1 MVIMFK
7 ANEIY
12 KNNLVGLLNSQYKT
26 LDGKVRPHYKSDG
39 KPAHTQYITDVTD
52 VYDISKGEFPISTYR
67 TIPWKSAIGELL
79 WIYQLQSNDIHTL
92 EKEFNIKWWEPWDI
106 GDGTIGQ
113 RYGAIIKR
121 YDLINK
127 TINELKNNKYSRRII
142 MNMWQLEDFSETP
155 GLNPCVYS
163 TTWNVRGKY
172 LDVFVLQ
179 RSSDYIVSE
188 GFNRIQYCALLMMI
202 AQCVGL
208 KPGKMTYHVN
218 NMHIYD
224 RHIPI
229 AEDILNNRPPD
240 KQPKLILGASCTDF
254 NKFTPDDFRLED
266 FESTG
271 KNYKFDIAI

>member
-1 MVIMFK
+1 MFK
-7 ANEIY
+7 ANKIY
-12 KNNLVGLLNSQYKT
+12 KQNLEELLNSPYNT

-67 TIPWKSAIGELL
+67 SIPWKSAIGELL
-79 WIYQLQSNDIHTL
+79 WIYQLQSNDINVL

-121 YDLINK
+121 YDLINE

-142 MNMWQLEDFSETP
+142 MNMWQLKDFSETT

-163 TTWNVRGKY
+163 TTWNVRGEY

-179 RSSDYIVSE
+179 RSSDYIISE
-188 GFNRIQYCALLMMI
+188 GFNRLQYCALLMMI

-229 AEDILNNRPPD
+229 AKDILKNKPSD
-240 KQPKLILGASCTDF
+240 KQPILKINPEVKNFCDF
-254 NKFTPDDFRLED
+254 IIDDFSLEN

>member
-1 MVIMFK
+1 MFK
-7 ANEIY
+7 ANKIY
-12 KNNLVGLLNSQYKT
+12 KQNLEELLNSPYNT

-67 TIPWKSAIGELL
+67 SIPWKSAIGELL
-79 WIYQLQSNDIHTL
+79 WIYQLQSNDINVL

-142 MNMWQLEDFSETP
+142 MNMWQLKDFSETN

-163 TTWNVRGKY
+163 TTWNVRGEY

-179 RSSDYIVSE
+179 RSSDYIISE
-188 GFNRIQYCALLMMI
+188 GFNRLQYCALLMMI
-202 AQCVGL
+202 AQCTGL

-229 AEDILNNRPPD
+229 AKDILKNKPTD
-240 KQPKLILGASCTDF
+240 KQPILKINPEVKNFCDF
-254 NKFTPDDFRLED
+254 IIDDFSLEN
-266 FESTG
+266 FESNG

>member
-12 KNNLVGLLNSQYKT
+12 KQNLEELLNSPYNT

-67 TIPWKSAIGELL
+67 SIPWKSAIGELL
-79 WIYQLQSNDIHTL
+79 WIYQLQSNDINVL

-127 TINELKNNKYSRRII
+127 TINDLKNNKYSRRII
-142 MNMWQLEDFSETP
+142 MNMWQLKDFSETT

-163 TTWNVRGKY
+163 TTWNVRGEY

-179 RSSDYIVSE
+179 RSSDYIISE
-188 GFNRIQYCALLMMI
+188 GFNRLQYCALLMMI

-229 AEDILNNRPPD
+229 AKDILKNKPSD
-240 KQPKLILGASCTDF
+240 KQPILKINPEVKNFGDF
-254 NKFTPDDFRLED
+254 AVDDFSLEN
-266 FESTG
+266 FESNG

>member
-1 MVIMFK
+1 MFK
-7 ANEIY
+7 ANKIY
-12 KNNLVGLLNSQYKT
+12 KQNLEELLNSPYNT

-52 VYDISKGEFPISTYR
+52 IYDISKGEFPISTYR
-67 TIPWKSAIGELL
+67 SIPWKSAIGELL
-79 WIYQLQSNDIHTL
+79 WIYQLQSNDINVL
-92 EKEFNIKWWEPWDI
+92 EKEFKIKWWEPWDI

-142 MNMWQLEDFSETP
+142 MNMWQLKDFSETT

-163 TTWNVRGKY
+163 TTWNVRGEY

-179 RSSDYIVSE
+179 RSSDYIISE
-188 GFNRIQYCALLMMI
+188 GFNRLQYCALLMMI
-202 AQCVGL
+202 AQCTGL

-229 AEDILNNRPPD
+229 AKDILKNKPSD
-240 KQPKLILGASCTDF
+240 KQPILKINPEVKNFGDF
-254 NKFTPDDFRLED
+254 VVDDFSLEN
-266 FESTG
+266 FESNG

>member
-1 MVIMFK
+1 MFK
-7 ANEIY
+7 ANKIY
-12 KNNLVGLLNSQYKT
+12 KQNLEELLNSPYNT

-67 TIPWKSAIGELL
+67 SIPWKSAIGELL
-79 WIYQLQSNDIHTL
+79 WIYQLQSNDINVL

-127 TINELKNNKYSRRII
+127 TINYLKNNKYSRRII
-142 MNMWQLEDFSETP
+142 MNMWQLKDFSETN

-163 TTWNVRGKY
+163 TTWNVRGEY

-179 RSSDYIVSE
+179 RSSDYIISE
-188 GFNRIQYCALLMMI
+188 GFNRLQYCALLMMI
-202 AQCVGL
+202 AQCTGL

-229 AEDILNNRPPD
+229 AKDILKNKPTD
-240 KQPKLILGASCTDF
+240 KQPILKINPEVKNFGDF
-254 NKFTPDDFRLED
+254 AVDDFSLEN
-266 FESTG
+266 FESNG

>member
-1 MVIMFK
+1 MFK
-7 ANEIY
+7 ANKIY
-12 KNNLVGLLNSQYKT
+12 KQNLEELLNSPYNT

-67 TIPWKSAIGELL
+67 SIPWKSAIGELL
-79 WIYQLQSNDIHTL
+79 WIYKLQSNDINVL

-142 MNMWQLEDFSETP
+142 MNMWQLKDFSETN

-163 TTWNVRGKY
+163 TTWNVRGEY

-179 RSSDYIVSE
+179 RSSDYIISE
-188 GFNRIQYCALLMMI
+188 GFNRLQYCALLLMI

-224 RHIPI
+224 RHISI
-229 AEDILNNRPPD
+229 AKDILNNKPSD
-240 KQPKLILGASCTDF
+240 KQPILKINPEVKNFGDF
-254 NKFTPDDFRLED
+254 VVDDFSLEN
-266 FESTG
+266 FESNG

>member
-1 MVIMFK
+1 MFK
-7 ANEIY
+7 ANKIY
-12 KNNLVGLLNSQYKT
+12 KQNLEELLNSPYNT

-67 TIPWKSAIGELL
+67 SIPWKSSIGELL
-79 WIYQLQSNDIHTL
+79 WIYQLQSNDINVL

-127 TINELKNNKYSRRII
+127 TIDELKNNKYSRRII
-142 MNMWQLEDFSETP
+142 MNMWQLKDFSETT

-163 TTWNVRGKY
+163 TTWNVRGEY

-179 RSSDYIVSE
+179 RSSDYIISE
-188 GFNRIQYCALLMMI
+188 GFNRLQYCALLMMI
-202 AQCVGL
+202 AQCTGL

-229 AEDILNNRPPD
+229 AKDILKNKPSD
-240 KQPKLILGASCTDF
+240 KQPILKINPEVKNFGDF
-254 NKFTPDDFRLED
+254 IIDDFSLEN
-266 FESTG
+266 FESNG

>member
-1 MVIMFK
+1 MFK
-7 ANEIY
+7 ANKIY
-12 KNNLVGLLNSQYKT
+12 KQNLEELLNSPYNT

-67 TIPWKSAIGELL
+67 SIPWKSAIGELL
-79 WIYQLQSNDIHTL
+79 WIYQLQSNDINVL

-142 MNMWQLEDFSETP
+142 MNMWQLKDFSETT

-163 TTWNVRGKY
+163 TTWNVRGEY

-179 RSSDYIVSE
+179 RSSDYIISE
-188 GFNRIQYCALLMMI
+188 GFNRLQYCALLMMI
-202 AQCVGL
+202 AQCTGL

-229 AEDILNNRPPD
+229 AKDILKNKPTD
-240 KQPKLILGASCTDF
+240 KQPILKINPEVKNFGDF
-254 NKFTPDDFRLED
+254 AVDDFSLEN
-266 FESTG
+266 FESNG

>member
-1 MVIMFK
+1 MFK
-7 ANEIY
+7 ANDIY
-12 KNNLVGLLNSQYKT
+12 RKNLENLLSSPYNT

-67 TIPWKSAIGELL
+67 PIPWKSAIGELL
-79 WIYQLQSNDIHTL
+79 WMYQLQSNDIRVL
-92 EKEFNIKWWEPWDI
+92 EKEFKVKWWKPWDI

-113 RYGAIIKR
+113 RYGATIKR
-121 YDLINK
+121 YDMVNEL
-127 TINELKNNKYSRRII
+127 INELKTNRYSRRII
-142 MNMWQLEDFSETP
+142 MNMWQLQDFSETP

-163 TTWNVRGKY
+163 TTWNVRGEY

-179 RSSDYIVSE
+179 RSSDYILSE
-188 GFNRIQYCALLMMI
+188 GFDRLQYCALLMMI

-229 AEDILNNRPPD
+229 ARDILNNKPSD
-240 KQPKLILGASCTDF
+240 KQPRLILGTSCTDF
-254 NKFTPDDFRLED
+254 YEFTIYDFRLED
-266 FESTG
+266 FVSTG
-271 KNYKFDIAI
+271 KKYKFDVAI

>member
-1 MVIMFK
+1 MFK
-7 ANEIY
+7 ANKIY
-12 KNNLVGLLNSQYKT
+12 KQNLEELLNSPYNT

-67 TIPWKSAIGELL
+67 SIPWKSAIGELL
-79 WIYQLQSNDIHTL
+79 WIYQLQSNDINVL

-121 YDLINK
+121 YDLIDK

-142 MNMWQLEDFSETP
+142 MNMWQLKDFSETT

-163 TTWNVRGKY
+163 TTWNVRGEY

-179 RSSDYIVSE
+179 RSSDYIISE
-188 GFNRIQYCALLMMI
+188 GFNRLQYCALLMMI
-202 AQCVGL
+202 AQCTGL

-229 AEDILNNRPPD
+229 AKDILKNKPTD
-240 KQPKLILGASCTDF
+240 KQPILKINPEVKNFGDF
-254 NKFTPDDFRLED
+254 VVNDFSLEN
-266 FESTG
+266 FESNG

>member
-1 MVIMFK
+1 MFK
-7 ANEIY
+7 ANKIY
-12 KNNLVGLLNSQYKT
+12 KQNLEELLNSPYNT

-67 TIPWKSAIGELL
+67 SIPWKSAIGELL
-79 WIYQLQSNDIHTL
+79 WIYQLQSNDINVL

-142 MNMWQLEDFSETP
+142 MNMWQLKDFSETT

-163 TTWNVRGKY
+163 TTWNVRGEY

-179 RSSDYIVSE
+179 RSSDYIISE
-188 GFNRIQYCALLMMI
+188 GFNRLQYCALLMMI
-202 AQCVGL
+202 AQCTGL

-229 AEDILNNRPPD
+229 AKDILKNKPTD
-240 KQPKLILGASCTDF
+240 KQPILKINPEVKNFGDF
-254 NKFTPDDFRLED
+254 VVNDFSLEN
-266 FESTG
+266 FESNG

>member
-1 MVIMFK
+1 MFK
-7 ANEIY
+7 ANKIY
-12 KNNLVGLLNSQYKT
+12 KQNLEELLNSPYNT

-67 TIPWKSAIGELL
+67 SIPWKSAIGELL
-79 WIYQLQSNDIHTL
+79 WIYQLQSNDINVL
-92 EKEFNIKWWEPWDI
+92 EKEFKIKWWEPWDI

-127 TINELKNNKYSRRII
+127 TIDELKNNKYSRRII
-142 MNMWQLEDFSETP
+142 MNMWQLKDFSETT

-163 TTWNVRGKY
+163 TTWNVRGEY

-179 RSSDYIVSE
+179 RSSDYIISE
-188 GFNRIQYCALLMMI
+188 GFNRLQYCALLMMI
-202 AQCVGL
+202 AQCTGL

-229 AEDILNNRPPD
+229 AKDILKNKPTD
-240 KQPKLILGASCTDF
+240 KQPILKINPEVKNFGDF
-254 NKFTPDDFRLED
+254 VVDDFSLEN
-266 FESTG
+266 FESNG

>member
-1 MVIMFK
+1 MFK
-7 ANEIY
+7 ANKIY
-12 KNNLVGLLNSQYKT
+12 KQNLEELLNSPYNT

-67 TIPWKSAIGELL
+67 SIPWKSAIGELL
-79 WIYQLQSNDIHTL
+79 WIYQLQSNDINVL

-127 TINELKNNKYSRRII
+127 TIDELKNNKYSRRII
-142 MNMWQLEDFSETP
+142 MNMWQLKDFSETT

-163 TTWNVRGKY
+163 TTWNVRGEY

-179 RSSDYIVSE
+179 RSSDYIISE
-188 GFNRIQYCALLMMI
+188 GFNRLQYCALLMMI
-202 AQCVGL
+202 AQCTGL

-229 AEDILNNRPPD
+229 AKDILKNKPTD
-240 KQPKLILGASCTDF
+240 KQPILKINPEIKNFGDF
-254 NKFTPDDFRLED
+254 AVDDFSLEN
-266 FESTG
+266 FESNG

>member
-1 MVIMFK
+1 MFK
-7 ANEIY
+7 ANKIY
-12 KNNLVGLLNSQYKT
+12 KQNLEELLNSPYNT

-67 TIPWKSAIGELL
+67 SIPWKSAIGELL
-79 WIYQLQSNDIHTL
+79 WIYQLQSNDINVL

-142 MNMWQLEDFSETP
+142 MNMWQLKDFSETI

-163 TTWNVRGKY
+163 TTWNVRGEY

-179 RSSDYIVSE
+179 RSSDYIISE
-188 GFNRIQYCALLMMI
+188 GFNRLQYCALLMMI
-202 AQCVGL
+202 AQCTGL

-229 AEDILNNRPPD
+229 AKDILKNKPSD
-240 KQPKLILGASCTDF
+240 KQPILKINPEVKNFGDF
-254 NKFTPDDFRLED
+254 IIDDFSLEN

>member
-1 MVIMFK
+1 MFK
-7 ANEIY
+7 ANKIY
-12 KNNLVGLLNSQYKT
+12 KQNLEELLNSSYNT

-67 TIPWKSAIGELL
+67 SIPWKSAIGELL
-79 WIYQLQSNDIHTL
+79 WIYQLQSNDINVL

-142 MNMWQLEDFSETP
+142 MNMWQLKDFSETN

-163 TTWNVRGKY
+163 TTWNVRGEY

-179 RSSDYIVSE
+179 RSSDYIISE
-188 GFNRIQYCALLMMI
+188 GFNRLQYCALLMMI

-229 AEDILNNRPPD
+229 AKDILKNEPSD
-240 KQPKLILGASCTDF
+240 KQPILKINPEVKNFGDF
-254 NKFTPDDFRLED
+254 MVDDFSLEN
-266 FESTG
+266 FESNR

>member
-1 MVIMFK
+1 MFK
-7 ANEIY
+7 ANKIY
-12 KNNLVGLLNSQYKT
+12 KQNLEELLNSPYNT

-67 TIPWKSAIGELL
+67 SIPWKSAIGELL
-79 WIYQLQSNDIHTL
+79 WIYQLQSNDINVL

-127 TINELKNNKYSRRII
+127 TINDLKNNKYSRRII
-142 MNMWQLEDFSETP
+142 MNMWQLKDFSETN

-163 TTWNVRGKY
+163 TTWNVRGEY

-179 RSSDYIVSE
+179 RSSDYIISE
-188 GFNRIQYCALLMMI
+188 GFNRLQYCALLMMI
-202 AQCVGL
+202 AQCTGL

-229 AEDILNNRPPD
+229 AKDILKNKPSD
-240 KQPKLILGASCTDF
+240 KQPILKINPEVKNFGDF
-254 NKFTPDDFRLED
+254 AVDDFSLEN
-266 FESTG
+266 FESNG

>member
-1 MVIMFK
+1 MFK
-7 ANEIY
+7 ANKIY
-12 KNNLVGLLNSQYKT
+12 KQNLEELLNSPYNT

-67 TIPWKSAIGELL
+67 SIPWKSAIGELL
-79 WIYQLQSNDIHTL
+79 WIYQLQSNDINVL

-142 MNMWQLEDFSETP
+142 MNMWQLKDFSETT

-163 TTWNVRGKY
+163 TTWNVRGEY

-179 RSSDYIVSE
+179 RSSDYIISE
-188 GFNRIQYCALLMMI
+188 GFNRLQYCALLMMI
-202 AQCVGL
+202 AQCTGL

-229 AEDILNNRPPD
+229 AKDILNNKPSD
-240 KQPKLILGASCTDF
+240 KQPILKINPEVKNFCDF
-254 NKFTPDDFRLED
+254 TIDDFSLEN
-266 FESTG
+266 FGSNG

>member
-1 MVIMFK
+1 MFK
-7 ANEIY
+7 ANKIY
-12 KNNLVGLLNSQYKT
+12 KQNLEELLNSPYNT

-67 TIPWKSAIGELL
+67 SIPWKSAIGELL
-79 WIYQLQSNDIHTL
+79 WIYQLQSNDINVL

-142 MNMWQLEDFSETP
+142 MNMWQLKDFSETT

-163 TTWNVRGKY
+163 TTWNVRGEY

-179 RSSDYIVSE
+179 RSSDYIISE
-188 GFNRIQYCALLMMI
+188 GFNRLQYCVLLMMI

-229 AEDILNNRPPD
+229 AKDILKNKPTD
-240 KQPKLILGASCTDF
+240 KQPILKINPEVKNFGDF
-254 NKFTPDDFRLED
+254 VVNDFSLEN
-266 FESTG
+266 FESNG

>member
-1 MVIMFK
+1 MFK
-7 ANEIY
+7 ANDIY
-12 KNNLVGLLNSQYKT
+12 KKNLEDLLNSPYNT

-67 TIPWKSAIGELL
+67 PIPWKSAIGELL
-79 WIYQLQSNDIHTL
+79 WMYQLQSNDISVL
-92 EKEFNIKWWEPWDI
+92 ESEYSVKWWRPWDI

-113 RYGAIIKR
+113 RYGATIKK
-121 YDLINK
+121 YNMVDELIND
-127 TINELKNNKYSRRII
+127 IKNNRYSRRMI
-142 MNMWQLEDFSETP
+142 MNMWQLNDFAETP

-163 TTWNVRGKY
+163 TTWNVRGEY

-179 RSSDYIVSE
+179 RSSDYILSE
-188 GFNRIQYCALLMMI
+188 GFDRLQYCALLMMI

-229 AEDILNNRPPD
+229 AKDILICKPSD
-240 KQPKLILGASCTDF
+240 KQPRLILGTSCTDF
-254 NKFTPDDFRLED
+254 YKFTIDDFILED
-266 FESTG
+266 FVSTG

>member
-1 MVIMFK
+1 MFK
-7 ANEIY
+7 ANKIY
-12 KNNLVGLLNSQYKT
+12 KQNLEELLNSPYNT

-79 WIYQLQSNDIHTL
+79 WIYQLQSNDINVL

-127 TINELKNNKYSRRII
+127 TINEIKNNKYSRRII
-142 MNMWQLEDFSETP
+142 MNMWQLKDFSETT

-163 TTWNVRGKY
+163 TTWNVRGEY

-179 RSSDYIVSE
+179 RSSDYIISE
-188 GFNRIQYCALLMMI
+188 GFNRLQYCALLMMI
-202 AQCVGL
+202 AQCTGL

-229 AEDILNNRPPD
+229 AKDILKNKPSD
-240 KQPKLILGASCTDF
+240 KQPILKINPEVKNFCDF
-254 NKFTPDDFRLED
+254 IIDDFSLEN
-266 FESTG
+266 FESNG

>member
-1 MVIMFK
+1 MFK
-7 ANEIY
+7 ANKIY
-12 KNNLVGLLNSQYKT
+12 KQNLEELLNSPYNT

-67 TIPWKSAIGELL
+67 SIPWKSAIGELL
-79 WIYQLQSNDIHTL
+79 WIYQLQSNDINVL

-142 MNMWQLEDFSETP
+142 MNMWQLKDFSETT

-163 TTWNVRGKY
+163 TTWNVRGEY

-179 RSSDYIVSE
+179 RSSDYIISE
-188 GFNRIQYCALLMMI
+188 GFNRLQYCALLMMI

-229 AEDILNNRPPD
+229 AKDILKNKPTD
-240 KQPKLILGASCTDF
+240 KQPILKINPEVKNFGDF
-254 NKFTPDDFRLED
+254 VVNDFSLEN
-266 FESTG
+266 FESNG

>member
-1 MVIMFK
+1 MFK
-7 ANEIY
+7 ANKIY
-12 KNNLVGLLNSQYKT
+12 KQNLEELLNSPYNT

-67 TIPWKSAIGELL
+67 SIPWKSAIGELL
-79 WIYQLQSNDIHTL
+79 WIYQLQSNDINVL

-142 MNMWQLEDFSETP
+142 MNMWQLKDFSETN

-163 TTWNVRGKY
+163 TTWNVRGEY
-172 LDVFVLQ
+172 LDVFILQ
-179 RSSDYIVSE
+179 RSSDYIISE

-229 AEDILNNRPPD
+229 AKDILKNKPTD
-240 KQPKLILGASCTDF
+240 KQPILKINPEVKNFGDF
-254 NKFTPDDFRLED
+254 AVDDFSLEN
-266 FESTG
+266 FESNG

>member
-1 MVIMFK
+1 MFK
-7 ANEIY
+7 ANKIY
-12 KNNLVGLLNSQYKT
+12 KQNLEELLNSPYNT

-67 TIPWKSAIGELL
+67 SIPWKSAIGELL
-79 WIYQLQSNDIHTL
+79 WIYQLQSNDINVL

-142 MNMWQLEDFSETP
+142 MNMWQLKDFSETT

-163 TTWNVRGKY
+163 TTWNVRGEY

-179 RSSDYIVSE
+179 RSSDYIISE
-188 GFNRIQYCALLMMI
+188 GFNRLQYCALLMMI

-229 AEDILNNRPPD
+229 AKDILKNKPSG
-240 KQPKLILGASCTDF
+240 KQPILKINPEVKNFGDF
-254 NKFTPDDFRLED
+254 IIDDFSLEN
-266 FESTG
+266 FESNG

>member
-1 MVIMFK
+1 MFK
-7 ANEIY
+7 ANKIY
-12 KNNLVGLLNSQYKT
+12 KQNLEELLNSPYNT

-67 TIPWKSAIGELL
+67 SIPWKSAIGELL
-79 WIYQLQSNDIHTL
+79 WIYQLQSNDINVL

-142 MNMWQLEDFSETP
+142 MNMWQLKDFSETN

-163 TTWNVRGKY
+163 TTWNVRGEY

-179 RSSDYIVSE
+179 RSSDYIISE
-188 GFNRIQYCALLMMI
+188 GFNRLQYCALLMMI
-202 AQCVGL
+202 AQCTGL

-229 AEDILNNRPPD
+229 AKDILKNKPSD
-240 KQPKLILGASCTDF
+240 KQPILKINPEVKNFGDF
-254 NKFTPDDFRLED
+254 IIDDFSLEN
-266 FESTG
+266 FESNG

>member
-1 MVIMFK
+1 MFK
-7 ANEIY
+7 ANKIY
-12 KNNLVGLLNSQYKT
+12 KQNLEELLNSPYNT

-67 TIPWKSAIGELL
+67 SIPWKSAIGELL
-79 WIYQLQSNDIHTL
+79 WIYQLQSNDINVL

-142 MNMWQLEDFSETP
+142 MNMWQLKDFSETN

-163 TTWNVRGKY
+163 TTWNVRGEY

-179 RSSDYIVSE
+179 RSSDYVISE
-188 GFNRIQYCALLMMI
+188 GFNRLQYCALLMMI

-229 AEDILNNRPPD
+229 AKDILKNKPSD
-240 KQPKLILGASCTDF
+240 KQPILKINPEVKNFCDF
-254 NKFTPDDFRLED
+254 IIDDFSLEN
-266 FESTG
+266 FESNG

>member
-1 MVIMFK
+1 MFK
-7 ANEIY
+7 ANDIY
-12 KNNLVGLLNSQYKT
+12 RKNLEDLLNSPYNT

-39 KPAHTQYITDVTD
+39 KPAHTQYITDITD

-67 TIPWKSAIGELL
+67 PIPWKSAIGELL
-79 WIYQLQSNDIHTL
+79 WMYQLQSNDISVL
-92 EKEFNIKWWEPWDI
+92 ESEYGVKWWRPWDI

-113 RYGAIIKR
+113 RYGATIKK
-121 YDLINK
+121 YNMVDELIND
-127 TINELKNNKYSRRII
+127 IKNNRYSRRMI
-142 MNMWQLEDFSETP
+142 MNMWQLNDFAETP

-163 TTWNVRGKY
+163 TTWNVRGEY

-179 RSSDYIVSE
+179 RSSDYILSE
-188 GFNRIQYCALLMMI
+188 GFDRLQYCVLLMMI
-202 AQCVGL
+202 AKCTGL

-229 AEDILNNRPPD
+229 AKDILNNKPSD
-240 KQPKLILGASCTDF
+240 KQPRLILGTSCTDF
-254 NKFTPDDFRLED
+254 YKFAIDDFHLED
-266 FESTG
+266 FVSTG

>member
-1 MVIMFK
+1 MFK
-7 ANEIY
+7 ANKIY
-12 KNNLVGLLNSQYKT
+12 KQNLEELLNSPYNT

-67 TIPWKSAIGELL
+67 SIPWKSAIGELL
-79 WIYQLQSNDIHTL
+79 WIYQLQSNDINVL

-127 TINELKNNKYSRRII
+127 TIDELKNNKYSRRII
-142 MNMWQLEDFSETP
+142 MNMWQLKDFSETT

-163 TTWNVRGKY
+163 TTWNVRGEY

-179 RSSDYIVSE
+179 RSSDYIISE
-188 GFNRIQYCALLMMI
+188 GFNRLQYCALLMMI
-202 AQCVGL
+202 AQCTGL

-229 AEDILNNRPPD
+229 AKDILKNKPTD
-240 KQPKLILGASCTDF
+240 KQPILKINPEVKNFGDF
-254 NKFTPDDFRLED
+254 VVDDFSLEN
-266 FESTG
+266 FESNG

>member
-1 MVIMFK
+1 MFK
-7 ANEIY
+7 ANKIY
-12 KNNLVGLLNSQYKT
+12 KQNLEELLNSPYNT

-67 TIPWKSAIGELL
+67 SIPWKSAIGELL
-79 WIYQLQSNDIHTL
+79 WIYQLQSNDINVL

-127 TINELKNNKYSRRII
+127 TIDELKNNQYSRRIR
-142 MNMWQLEDFSETP
+142 MNMWQLKDFPETT

-163 TTWNVRGKY
+163 TTWNVRGEY

-179 RSSDYIVSE
+179 RSSD
-188 GFNRIQYCALLMMI
+188 
-202 AQCVGL
+202 
-208 KPGKMTYHVN
+208 
-218 NMHIYD
+218 
-224 RHIPI
+224 
-229 AEDILNNRPPD
+229 
-240 KQPKLILGASCTDF
+240 
-254 NKFTPDDFRLED
+254 
-266 FESTG
+266 
-271 KNYKFDIAI
+271 

>member
-1 MVIMFK
+1 MFK
-7 ANEIY
+7 ANKIY
-12 KNNLVGLLNSQYKT
+12 KQNLEELLNSPYNT

-67 TIPWKSAIGELL
+67 SIPWKSAIGELL
-79 WIYQLQSNDIHTL
+79 WIYQLQSNDINVL

-127 TINELKNNKYSRRII
+127 TINDLKNNKYSRRII
-142 MNMWQLEDFSETP
+142 MNMWQLKDFSETN

-163 TTWNVRGKY
+163 TTWNVRGEY

-179 RSSDYIVSE
+179 RSSDYIISE
-188 GFNRIQYCALLMMI
+188 GFNRLQYCALLMMI
-202 AQCVGL
+202 SQCVGL

-229 AEDILNNRPPD
+229 AKDILKNKPSD
-240 KQPKLILGASCTDF
+240 KQPILKINPEVKNFGDF
-254 NKFTPDDFRLED
+254 MVDDFSLEN
-266 FESTG
+266 FESNG

>member
-1 MVIMFK
+1 MFK
-7 ANEIY
+7 ANKIY
-12 KNNLVGLLNSQYKT
+12 KQNLEELLNSPYNT

-67 TIPWKSAIGELL
+67 SIPWKSAIGELL
-79 WIYQLQSNDIHTL
+79 WIYQLQSNDINVL

-127 TINELKNNKYSRRII
+127 TIDELKNNKYSRRII
-142 MNMWQLEDFSETP
+142 MNMWQLKDFSETN

-163 TTWNVRGKY
+163 TTWNVRGEY

-179 RSSDYIVSE
+179 RSSDYIISE
-188 GFNRIQYCALLMMI
+188 GFNRLQYCALLMMI
-202 AQCVGL
+202 AQCTGL

-229 AEDILNNRPPD
+229 AKDILKNKPSD
-240 KQPKLILGASCTDF
+240 KQPILKINPEVKNFGDF
-254 NKFTPDDFRLED
+254 IIDDFSLEN
-266 FESTG
+266 FESNG